1 MRYLLTLLV
10 ITIAVTLLL
19 IAVCTLL
26 LVLVVNHCLVCH
38 VALLLVH
45 GPAPLLTACVV
56 NCPTPGHCELIAM
69 LLISNT
75 LPFKGC

>member
-10 ITIAVTLLL
+10 ITIAVTFLLV
-19 IAVCTLL
+19 AVCTLL
-26 LVLVVNHCLVCH
+26 LVLVVHHRLVRH

-45 GPAPLLTACVV
+45 RPAPLLAARVV
-56 NCPTPGHCELIAM
+56 HCSTPGHCELIAV

-75 LPFKGC
+75 LKSKW